1 MAKTTKSNKKDR
13 PEPIRDE
20 DNPSMIK
27 VGDKLCLRVFEDF
40 FVEKELP
47 KWKRFAE
54 MKKEFEKTFGDL
66 DYSDDE
72 IKRRVSSKAD
82 VDPAHVLEDPADVI
96 KRRDELKKMRDII
109 RDDRWG
115 IQDKHEREVN
125 DAIKKCAVFVGYR
138 PTTLGGK
145 VSKFFDRFRKHP
157 KFVLAEVAF
166 EDLKNHMMVS
176 SSDEVKKADLALDR
190 LIETYNKAGQYAK
203 VEEVKKIKPQL
214 ACEVAVSNCGFTKYV
229 SEEQMLDFLKKTE
242 RGVMVNFL
250 RYYEGVI
257 PDEVV
262 QKKVEA
268 DEKGLFDNYVVAYYC
283 DTVKKAMSI
292 VKKEK
297 DAKKDAAT
305 ARRRDPILF
314 GMVKGVRKLYYITDW
329 VTPEDDLT
337 LEALEKVLGE
347 KARTLFELQVE
358 GGADGI
364 SNAGN
369 NVDNSSYNNITVNN
383 NNISQYI
390 SRLQEQMTDWTD
402 SDTRRAFYT
411 STNP

>member
-1 MAKTTKSNKKDR
+1 MAKMKTFKKKDR

-20 DNPSMIK
+20 DNPSMVK
-27 VGDKLCLRVFEDF
+27 VGGKLCLRVFEDF

-66 DYSDDE
+66 DYPDDD
-72 IKRRVSSKAD
+72 IKRRASSKAD
-82 VDPAHVLEDPADVI
+82 VDPADVI

-109 RDDRWG
+109 KDDRWG

-176 SSDEVKKADLALDR
+176 SSDEVKKADLALDS

-214 ACEVAVSNCGFTKYV
+214 ACEIAVSNCGFTKYV

-305 ARRRDPILF
+305 AKRRDPILF
-314 GMVKGVRKLYYITDW
+314 GMVKGVRKLYYIADW

-369 NVDNSSYNNITVNN
+369 DMDSSSYNNITVNN
-383 NNISQYI
+383 HIPYQYI
-390 SRLQEQMTDWTD
+390 SRLQDMTDTYET
-402 SDTRRAFYT
+402 SRAFYT